1 MIMIT
6 ILQPSIQE
14 MAGSI
19 INKIIVTKKEKTMQN
34 KEILEALTKA
44 VAEYG
49 YSKYSFVID
58 NNQSDKVI
66 GNAKDTLEINNYI
79 IKNVE
84 IVFNTAQVVVIRS
97 NIYNS
102 IYGWESKDSALMF
115 SCIKKVY
122 RDKEIIFDCT
132 K

>member
-1 MIMIT
+1 
-6 ILQPSIQE
+6 
-14 MAGSI
+14 
-19 INKIIVTKKEKTMQN
+19 MQN

-58 NNQSDKVI
+58 NNQINKVI
-66 GNAKDTLEINNYI
+66 GGAKDTLEVNNYI

-84 IVFNTAQVVVIRS
+84 IIFNTAQVVVVRS
-97 NIYNS
+97 NTYTS
-102 IYGWESKDSALMF
+102 IYGWESSDSALMF
-115 SCIKKVY
+115 SCIKKIY
-122 RDKEIIFDCT
+122 KEDKLIFDCT

>member
-1 MIMIT
+1 
-6 ILQPSIQE
+6 
-14 MAGSI
+14 
-19 INKIIVTKKEKTMQN
+19 MQN

-84 IVFNTAQVVVIRS
+84 IVFNTAQVVVVRS
-97 NIYNS
+97 NTYTS
-102 IYGWESKDSALMF
+102 IYGWESSDSALMF
-115 SCIKKVY
+115 SCIKKIY

>member
-1 MIMIT
+1 
-6 ILQPSIQE
+6 
-14 MAGSI
+14 
-19 INKIIVTKKEKTMQN
+19 MQN

-44 VAEYG
+44 IAEYG

-66 GNAKDTLEINNYI
+66 GNAKDTIEVNNYI

-84 IVFNTAQVVVIRS
+84 IVFNTRQIIVIR
-97 NIYNS
+97 NNTYNY
-102 IYGWESKDSALMF
+102 IYGWESSDSALMF
-115 SCIKKVY
+115 SCIKKIY
-122 RDKEIIFDCT
+122 KDNKIIFDCT

>member
-1 MIMIT
+1 
-6 ILQPSIQE
+6 
-14 MAGSI
+14 
-19 INKIIVTKKEKTMQN
+19 MQN

-58 NNQSDKVI
+58 NNQINKVI
-66 GNAKDTLEINNYI
+66 GGAKDTLEINNYI

-84 IVFNTAQVVVIRS
+84 IVFNTAQVVVVRS
-97 NIYNS
+97 NTYTS
-102 IYGWESKDSALMF
+102 IYGWESSDSALMF
-115 SCIKKVY
+115 SCIKKIY
-122 RDKEIIFDCT
+122 KEDKLIFDCT

>member
-1 MIMIT
+1 
-6 ILQPSIQE
+6 
-14 MAGSI
+14 
-19 INKIIVTKKEKTMQN
+19 MQN

-58 NNQSDKVI
+58 NNQINKVI
-66 GNAKDTLEINNYI
+66 GGAKDILEVNNYI

-84 IVFNTAQVVVIRS
+84 IVFNTAQVVVVRS
-97 NIYNS
+97 NTYTS
-102 IYGWESKDSALMF
+102 IYGWESSDSALMF
-115 SCIKKVY
+115 SCIKKIY
-122 RDKEIIFDCT
+122 KENKLIFDCT